1 MGTRYLYA
9 LAQNNQA
16 PKLFLR
22 CTNRGIPI
30 WALLATTSISFFTFM
45 SIGSSSSV
53 AFQWFQKLTTVSTL
67 STWIS
72 ICIAYMHFHAAL
84 EAQKVNRASLPF
96 SFPLQ
101 PYLTYCTLEYLCM
114 VVFFSGFDYIAGG

>member
-1 MGTRYLYA
+1 M
-9 LAQNNQA
+9 
-16 PKLFLR
+16 
-22 CTNRGIPI
+22 
-30 WALLATTSISFFTFM
+30 SISFLTPM

-53 AFQWFQKLTTVSTL
+53 AFQWFQNLATVSTL
-67 STWIS
+67 YTWIS

-84 EAQKVNRASLPF
+84 KAQKVGRASLPF

-101 PYLTYCTLEYLCM
+101 PYSTYCTLEYLCV